1 MKTMMTTLILS
12 VLTFQAHAE
21 TVTET
26 VATNKQWGS
35 YLVQD
40 HSAWATEACVAATLV
55 PDAALEVYAEKV
67 DNEYTEP
74 TVQVIF
80 TNMPEVY
87 SAEVYSSAL
96 SRWTF
101 TRASHPQD
109 PALQVVLARL
119 KDREDLITK
128 LKRDNGLTVKLKDA
142 KGKLVKTLQF
152 SLAGS
157 SKTIDAEFK
166 HCGLKFQDL

>member
-1 MKTMMTTLILS
+1 MKTLMMTLILS
-12 VLTFQAHAE
+12 VLTIQAHAE
-21 TVTET
+21 VVTEKVT
-26 VATNKQWGS
+26 TNKEWGA

-40 HSAWATEACVAATLV
+40 HSAWATEGCVAATLV
-55 PDAALEVYAEKV
+55 PDALLEVYAEKV
-67 DNEYTEP
+67 DNEYAEP

-80 TNMPEVY
+80 TNMPQIY
-87 SAEVYSSAL
+87 SAEVASSAL

-101 TRASHPQD
+101 TKASHPQD
-109 PALQVVLARL
+109 PSLQVVLARL
-119 KDREDLITK
+119 KDRQEVIDK
-128 LKRDNGLTVKLKDA
+128 LKRDNGLTVKLKDI

-166 HCGLKFQDL
+166 RCGLKFQEL